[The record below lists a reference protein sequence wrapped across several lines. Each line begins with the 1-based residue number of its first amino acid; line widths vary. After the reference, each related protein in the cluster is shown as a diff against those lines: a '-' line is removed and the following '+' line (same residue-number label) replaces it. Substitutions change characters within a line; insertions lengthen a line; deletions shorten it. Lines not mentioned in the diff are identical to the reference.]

1 MKKREILSYSTIAV
15 LSILLIL
22 SNINFQ
28 TVPTYVHK
36 DPQIEINVYCV
47 ESIEGIEHLL
57 GSGNLITDI
66 GENATMDGLFG
77 NTYNISGISSGN
89 ATVGAALTK
98 LTTEATTSGFD
109 RQAPTVSEL
118 WFNSGDIARNYTC
131 TFTATADIAVN
142 AVGLHWSV
150 TDDSNNNMFACAY
163 ITDGSYHQFPLSDPA
178 STLTVKWVITIN
190 AN

>member
-1 MKKREILSYSTIAV
+1 MKKREKISYLAIVV
-15 LSILLIL
+15 LFVLLVL
-22 SNINFQ
+22 SNIRFSA
-28 TVPTYVHK
+28 VPIHTHK
-36 DPQIEINVYCV
+36 DPQIEVNVYCS
-47 ESIEGIEHLL
+47 ESIEGVEYLL

-66 GENATMDGLFG
+66 GENATIDGLFG

-89 ATVGAALTK
+89 ATVSAALTK

-109 RQAPTVSEL
+109 RQAPTVSAL

-150 TDDSNNNMFACAY
+150 TDDSDSNMFACAY

-178 STLTVKWVITIN
+178 STLTVKWVITVN